1 MISVTVTNAADI
13 DATHGE
19 VLPPGGKIP
28 VHQIILKEA
37 PIEDT
42 KKRHFVTTT
51 AASTLCK
58 LR

>member
-42 KKRHFVTTT
+42 KKRHFATTT